1 MLTLT
6 IEQVKRVFDEVLAET
21 EQHLYYA
28 IKTNQACRHDLL
40 AQLDVLDTLG
50 DKIRGRIDRIT
61 AGE

>member
-6 IEQVKRVFDEVLAET
+6 IEQVRTLFDEVISET
-21 EQHLYYA
+21 ELHLFYA

-40 AQLDVLDTLG
+40 SQLDVLETLG
-50 DKIRGRIDRIT
+50 DKLRGRIDRIT